1 MFFPLRDDNPTRSVP
16 WVTYSLIVANVAV
29 HLMVLSSALR
39 GEFWLTAWHGFVPGR
54 FLADPVG
61 ELPTIL
67 TSMFMHGGW
76 FHLASNLWFLHIFGD
91 NLEDALGKCRY
102 LLFYV
107 GCGVVAAFA
116 QLLVDV
122 DSRIP
127 MVGASGAIAGVVGGY
142 MLLFPRAPIVSLNT
156 VPLFWLFMGVIVVV
170 PAWVITLI
178 FFAQN
183 LLLGTQSL
191 ASVDQV
197 GVAFFAHIGGFL
209 AGLVAVKPL
218 LGKRAVERRVWSGF
232 RSPGGR
238 SRR

>member
-1 MFFPLRDDNPTRSVP
+1 MFLPLRDDNPTRSVP

-29 HLMVLSSALR
+29 HLMVLSSALQ
-39 GEFWLTAWHGFVPGR
+39 GEFWLTAWHGFVPAR

-61 ELPTIL
+61 ELPTL
-67 TSMFMHGGW
+67 LSSMFLHGGW

-91 NLEDALGKCRY
+91 NLEDALGKWRY
-102 LLFYV
+102 LLFYLC
-107 GCGVVAAFA
+107 CGVAAAFA

-156 VPLFWLFMGVIVVV
+156 VPLFWLFMGVFVVV
-170 PAWVITLI
+170 PAWVIALI

-183 LLLGTQSL
+183 LVMGTQSL
-191 ASVDQV
+191 ANVGQA

-209 AGLVAVKPL
+209 AGLVLVKPL

-232 RSPGGR
+232 RPPSGR
-238 SRR
+238 TRR